1 MDLIETIAQ
10 ELVAQNVNSAKEVL
24 EELELDEEF
33 DESNFADWGVNSE
46 NVMDMVKHN
55 IEDIIKRA
63 RVIQETRFKADPEIA
78 AAIKPAPKARRVLD
92 IQK

>member
-24 EELELDEEF
+24 EELELNEEF

-63 RVIQETRFKADPEIA
+63 RVIQEARFKADPEIA
-78 AAIKPAPKARRVLD
+78 AAIKPAQKARRVLN